1 MEQSQARKLTFPE
14 VVRRLL
20 DAGVESYFCDLAI
33 RQETFYMRDLKTPL
47 QKMTPPTAFVA
58 EEFLVSGAHCSDSW
72 RSGRHHSLSRIFQAL
87 RRCRVIAYWAL
98 GRSCTSAAGAKFT
111 LRSLDDRNSKSRL
124 RRSWAR

>member
-33 RQETFYMRDLKTPL
+33 RQETFYMRDLKTPV

-87 RRCRVIAYWAL
+87 RRCRVIAYWAFL
-98 GRSCTSAAGAKFT
+98 TGRKVMYFG
-111 LRSLDDRNSKSRL
+111 
-124 RRSWAR
+124 RRGEIHVEEFGRPKQ